1 MKKLLLLGGSKYLL
15 PYIQAAHNLGL
26 YVITCDYLPN
36 NIAHKYSDKYCNVS
50 IIDKDAVLELAKSLE
65 IDGIMSPA
73 TDPGVTT
80 ASYVAE
86 QLGLPGCP
94 YKSVDILQ
102 HKDKFRKFLL
112 EHGFNS
118 PLAKGYSDATV
129 AKEDISSFRFPV
141 IVKPTD
147 SAGSKGVNRV
157 DNVEEL
163 DNAIIEAFDNS
174 ISKNIIIEEFI
185 EKKGSS
191 SDTDSFSIN
200 NELVFAS
207 FDCQHFDENAINPYT
222 PAAYS
227 WPSDMPNEIQK
238 ELRDEIQRLIKL
250 LNLGTSLYNIETRQ
264 GTDGKPYIME
274 LSPRAGGNRLSEM
287 LKYATGQDL
296 ITNAVKAA
304 VGLSLDN
311 LTDPIYNGA
320 WAEYII
326 HSNEEGVFDSIQL
339 DDSFKKEHVVE
350 EDIWVKPGDRIYK
363 FTGANKAIGTY
374 VLRFDTQEEAEKA
387 INNPSEWMK
396 IILK

>member
-15 PYIQAAHNLGL
+15 PYIEAAHELGL

-36 NIAHKYSDKYCNVS
+36 NIAHKYSDQYCNVS
-50 IIDKDAVLELAKSLE
+50 IVDKEEVLNLAKSLNV
-65 IDGIMSPA
+65 DGIMSPA
-73 TDPGVTT
+73 TDPGVVT

-86 QLGLPGCP
+86 KLGLPGCP

-112 EHGFNS
+112 DNGFNT
-118 PLAKGYSDATV
+118 PLAKGYSNGDDARN
-129 AKEDISSFRFPV
+129 DISSFNFPV

-157 DNVEEL
+157 DSLNEF
-163 DNAIIEAFDNS
+163 DNAIKDAFENS

-191 SDTDSFSIN
+191 SDTDSFSID

-207 FDCQHFDENAINPYT
+207 FDCQHFDAAAINPYT

-227 WPSDMPNEIQK
+227 WPSDMPIEIQD
-238 ELRDEIQRLIKL
+238 ELRSEIQRLIKL

-264 GTDGKPYIME
+264 GQDGKAYIME

-296 ITNAVKAA
+296 IKNAVKAA
-304 VGLSLDN
+304 VGLPLDK
-311 LTDPIYNGA
+311 LTDPKYHGA

-326 HSNEEGVFDSIQL
+326 HSNFEGEFNSIIV
-339 DDSFKKEHVVE
+339 DEKFRKEHIVE
-350 EDIWVKPGDRIYK
+350 EDIWVKPGDKVYK

-374 VLRFDTQEEAEKA
+374 VLRFDTQDEAEKA
-387 INNPSEWMK
+387 INNPDEWMK

>member
-15 PYIQAAHNLGL
+15 PYIRVAHNLGL

-112 EHGFNS
+112 DHGFNS
-118 PLAKGYSDATV
+118 PLAKGYSDATL

-157 DNVEEL
+157 DNIEEL

-326 HSNEEGVFDSIQL
+326 HSNEEGVFDAIQL